1 MEKQGRGPVYVY
13 ELTRDLPGDDKGPFH
28 AADLWY
34 VFKTF
39 MRAWRPWTGRDF
51 ELARDMN
58 TYWANFAKNLDPNG
72 KGLPQWTPYTAQ
84 KPEVMV
90 FGNEKTEMQRLP
102 EDACTAFRRQ
112 YLLNP

>member
-1 MEKQGRGPVYVY
+1 MYVY

-58 TYWANFAKNLDPNG
+58 TYWANFAKYHDPNG
-72 KGLPQWTPYTAQ
+72 ENLPTWTPYTAER
-84 KPEVMV
+84 PEVMF
-90 FGNEKTEMQRLP
+90 FGNEKTGMKRL
-102 EDACTAFRRQ
+102 EENERVAFRKK
-112 YLLNP
+112 YLLRK